1 MPTKSEINEFSMLI
15 EILAS
20 EKNISIMDAV
30 ILHCESIG
38 LEIELAAK
46 LISPI
51 LKKKIESEAR
61 GLNYL
66 PRNTDKLPL

>member
-15 EILAS
+15 EILAAN
-20 EKNISIMDAV
+20 KKMTIMDAV
-30 ILHCESIG
+30 ILHCVSIG

-46 LISPI
+46 LVSPI

-61 GLNYL
+61 TLNYL